1 MAQEPDNNQTAEV
14 KEEKQQSSFKP
25 GGQSRQSRSSS
36 TRVVRQ
42 QRRPGQFG
50 RPGGRYHRRKVC
62 LFCADKS
69 KEINWKKLE
78 DLRRFVGVNGSMY
91 PRRKSG
97 LCAKHQRRV
106 AIAIKRARHLALMPY
121 TTEHVRLMGK
131 S

>member
-1 MAQEPDNNQTAEV
+1 MAQEPKNQSEEV
-14 KEEKQQSSFKP
+14 KDERKQPSFRP
-25 GGQSRQSRSSS
+25 SGPSRQSRSSS

-42 QRRPGQFG
+42 QRRPGQYNRRG
-50 RPGGRYHRRKVC
+50 RFHRRKVC

-69 KEINWKKLE
+69 KEINWKKLD

-106 AIAIKRARHLALMPY
+106 AVAIKRARHLALMPY
-121 TTEHVRLMGK
+121 TTEHVRLMRKG
-131 S
+131 